1 MFSFFRR
8 LRLLLL
14 ANGRL
19 SKYFVYALGEI
30 LLVVLGI
37 LIALQINNWNE
48 SQKSGRL
55 EQQYLQSLKQEFL
68 VNRNKLESLDSLL
81 AVQLEASIEFTRSM
95 NPKKILLDDAD
106 FARVMRDGFRDT
118 HSYNPSSG
126 VMKDLINSG
135 KLSLIKNDQ
144 LRRVL
149 ADWESNIAHVVEFE
163 DEAKRAS
170 YDVVE
175 ILRSKGNFREQM
187 HATFKALGTGP
198 SQFRTSNTHLLNLEV
213 LESSV
218 VYFTGVTWR
227 LKNVLYPNLS
237 EKMDDVLSMIEQ
249 EIE

>member
-8 LRLLLL
+8 FRQMLL
-14 ANGRL
+14 ANG
-19 SKYFVYALGEI
+19 SFTKYLVYALGEI
-30 LLVVLGI
+30 FLVVIGI

-55 EQQYLQSLKQEFL
+55 EQHYLQSLKQEFL
-68 VNRNKLESLDSLL
+68 INRSKVESLDSLL
-81 AVQLEASIEFTRSM
+81 AVQLEASKEFTQSM
-95 NPKKILLDDAD
+95 HPTETSLDDAD

-135 KLSLIKNDQ
+135 KLSLISNDQ

-149 ADWESNIAHVVEFE
+149 ADWASNIIHVKEFE
-163 DEAKRAS
+163 DEAKAAS

-175 ILRSKGNFREQM
+175 LLRSHGNFREQM

-198 SQFRTSNTHLLNLEV
+198 SQFRTSNTHLLKLEV

-227 LKNVLYPNLS
+227 LKNVLYPGLS
-237 EKMDDVLSMIEQ
+237 KKMDEVLSMIE
-249 EIE
+249 EELE